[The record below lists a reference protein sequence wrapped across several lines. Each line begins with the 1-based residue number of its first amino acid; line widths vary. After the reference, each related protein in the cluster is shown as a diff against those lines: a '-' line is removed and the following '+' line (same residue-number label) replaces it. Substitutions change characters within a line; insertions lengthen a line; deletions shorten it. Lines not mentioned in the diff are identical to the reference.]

1 MSELKK
7 WTYNIALCHWI
18 KTSGGLFQEEEGYW
32 VIDIEKELPLAEG
45 LNYAG
50 ELGYELVGLQIA
62 RSRFGGELGGYEH
75 PDHLY
80 IFKKPLTQ
88 QSEDAPE

>member
-1 MSELKK
+1 MSEIKK
-7 WTYNIALCHWI
+7 WTYNTALCHWI
-18 KTSGGLFQEEEGYW
+18 KTSGGLFEEEEGYW

-62 RSRFGGELGGYEH
+62 RSRFGGDLGGYDH

-80 IFKKPLTQ
+80 IFKKPRIQ
-88 QSEDAPE
+88 QSEDASK